1 MTRETS
7 QETTVRR
14 RMLAYV
20 AVSLTLIPGGAKWLG
35 LAPVCRIVKQNGG
48 SIEVDS
54 VPGKG
59 TTVRIYLLRIAPDAE
74 AGMAQTIHKVLDMP
88 ASDNVQTGG

>member
-1 MTRETS
+1 M
-7 QETTVRR
+7 
-14 RMLAYV
+14 
-20 AVSLTLIPGGAKWLG
+20 
-35 LAPVCRIVKQNGG
+35 KQNGS

-54 VPGKG
+54 ALGNG